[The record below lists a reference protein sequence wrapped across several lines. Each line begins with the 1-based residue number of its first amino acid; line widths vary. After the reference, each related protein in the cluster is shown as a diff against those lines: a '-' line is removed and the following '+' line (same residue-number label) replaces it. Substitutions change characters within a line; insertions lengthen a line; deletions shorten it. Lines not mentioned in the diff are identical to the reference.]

1 MILLPNEI
9 LIKIFKHLSNR
20 DLKNIKCTCLKFSH
34 IANIHL
40 FAFPRFKP
48 KLRVSI
54 FQLIDLPLLYV
65 DNKFLKRF
73 LDVRVFPVTVK
84 EVYLSVRK
92 PIVSPHI
99 ITKFNHIKFFAS
111 SGYFYPLNC
120 LHSSNYTTCK
130 NLKIYS
136 SPHFPMRIKTVYN
149 FLKFTFSYLNSS
161 HLEIDSRNFLIALEE
176 GYTALLR
183 LKVDRLTLL
192 KSSWLNISVEK
203 LFRLQNLVCICS
215 SIISDS
221 GPFPFNLLLKIK
233 TLEVIFLEQGVLFL
247 IADLKNIKPF
257 SHSPYHYQHINR
269 GFARISTPCVIC
281 VKQPRSAFGTPFTPT
296 GSQWRDQLL
305 QQYSS
310 PALPAL
316 ESPHYLNY

>member
-136 SPHFPMRIKTVYN
+136 SP
-149 FLKFTFSYLNSS
+149 
-161 HLEIDSRNFLIALEE
+161 
-176 GYTALLR
+176 
-183 LKVDRLTLL
+183 
-192 KSSWLNISVEK
+192 
-203 LFRLQNLVCICS
+203 
-215 SIISDS
+215 
-221 GPFPFNLLLKIK
+221 
-233 TLEVIFLEQGVLFL
+233 IFQ
-247 IADLKNIKPF
+247 
-257 SHSPYHYQHINR
+257 
-269 GFARISTPCVIC
+269 
-281 VKQPRSAFGTPFTPT
+281 
-296 GSQWRDQLL
+296 
-305 QQYSS
+305 
-310 PALPAL
+310 
-316 ESPHYLNY
+316 